1 MGNISTFGTYALARL
16 GIYAAQSA
24 VTITGNNIANVSTKG
39 YTRQFIDQVSLN
51 MGGADRYASKMS
63 TRIGSGAYVMGV
75 TQLRDPYLDIRYR
88 NEQTQVGTYEGWL
101 EGLNQ
106 LANIFDEVGRGEDEA
121 GILEA
126 RFNELIQQLQNLTT
140 QGAGMDEFDTLV
152 RSACTS
158 IVNTIHS
165 YASQLKTQLANQETY
180 FRQEVDEV
188 NSILE
193 RIRDLNTS
201 IHKTEV
207 YGGNALELKDE
218 RNNLIDEL
226 SKYLK
231 INVTYEQD
239 KVGEGLYVDRLVITT
254 DGDPQRTLVNGGYCT
269 QLSIQQARDKDG
281 NLLYLDENGDP
292 TTDVTGNPMDD
303 PLFRL
308 ELGPLLDKYERA
320 LKTREGAAETL
331 EGLEIYF
338 PVGGTN
344 KESSPFASEEMA
356 KVALEAVKAYPGKYP
371 TSGTDKD
378 GNTLIYEYVIKKIPG
393 TKVDPDDPNDPG
405 TDDQWV
411 IQKITYTNGAAL
423 LTDTELE
430 GKLQSERE
438 VLTEKGEYA
447 DEDDLKLDRE
457 AATKRGFPYYM
468 KALDTLAN
476 SFANALNWA
485 NITAGM
491 AAEGIDDLD
500 SLTDEEREAFLNK
513 YVLFSNDGTGND
525 TKDIDASNIN
535 ISHVWSIHE
544 AKILESRMPNAG
556 TTDNDNLQYFLALL
570 TNDLK
575 FGTDMYKDF
584 TEFVDPKTL
593 PPTNPPDE
601 HLTFTGTFQEFL
613 TTHMAGTLAND
624 MMTYQTMLDNHE
636 ITAEDLYI
644 ERDSIMGVDLNDE
657 AMNLMQYQKAYQAA
671 CRLMTTYDE
680 MLNKLI
686 NGT

>member
-24 VTITGNNIANVSTKG
+24 VTITGNNIANVSTIG

-51 MGGADRYASKMS
+51 MGGADRYASKMD
-63 TRIGSGAYVMGV
+63 TRIGSGAFVYGV

-88 NEQTQVGTYEGWL
+88 NEQTHVGTYEGWM

-106 LANIFDEVGRGEDEA
+106 LANIFDEVGRGDDEA

-126 RFNELIQQLQNLTT
+126 RFNELIQQLQNLNTE
-140 QGAGMDEFDTLV
+140 GAGMDEFDTLV

-158 IVNTIHS
+158 IANTFHS
-165 YASQLKTQLANQETY
+165 YASQLETILKNQDTY
-180 FRQEVDEV
+180 FRQEVDKV
-188 NSILE
+188 NTILE
-193 RIRDLNTS
+193 RIRDLNST

-218 RNNLIDEL
+218 RNVLIDEL

-239 KVGEGLYVDRLVITT
+239 KLGEGLYVDRLVITT
-254 DGDPQRTLVNGGYCT
+254 GNEPQRTLVNGAYCT
-269 QLSIQQARDKDG
+269 QLSIQQVPKQKFDENGKPLYEADGKTPQYERDKDG
-281 NLLYLDENGDP
+281 NIIYI
-292 TTDVTGNPMDD
+292 DD
-303 PLFRL
+303 PLYRL
-308 ELGPLLDKYERA
+308 ELGPLLDKYDRELRT
-320 LKTREGAAETL
+320 KTGSETVDNFSSADYAGEPDAQAAAKAAAE
-331 EGLEIYF
+331 ERKAE
-338 PVGGTN
+338 
-344 KESSPFASEEMA
+344 
-356 KVALEAVKAYPGKYP
+356 LEANGSDDVGNVYVYSIRESVEGTEDNPIYKYEVVK
-371 TSGTDKD
+371 T
-378 GNTLIYEYVIKKIPG
+378 
-393 TKVDPDDPNDPG
+393 
-405 TDDQWV
+405 
-411 IQKITYTNGAAL
+411 TYSNGAAL
-423 LTDTELE
+423 LNDTELE

-447 DEDDLKLDRE
+447 TEADLALDRE
-457 AATKRGFPYYM
+457 AAVKRGIPYYM

-485 NITAGM
+485 NVTAGL
-491 AAEGIDDLD
+491 AANGFTMDDYNGWD
-500 SLTDEEREAFLNK
+500 TDKQKEFLSK
-513 YVLFSNDGTGND
+513 YLLFSNDGTGND
-525 TKDIDASNIN
+525 PEGINASNIN

-544 AKILESRMPNAG
+544 AKILESRLPNAG
-556 TTDNDNLQYFLALL
+556 NTDNDNLQYFLALL

-575 FGTDMYKDF
+575 FGTDSYKDF
-584 TEFVDPKTL
+584 TEFLDPKTL
-593 PPTNPPDE
+593 PETDPPDMN
-601 HLTFTGTFQEFL
+601 LTFTGTFQEFL

-624 MMTYQTMLDNHE
+624 MMTYQTMQDNHE
-636 ITAEDLYI
+636 ITLEDLYI